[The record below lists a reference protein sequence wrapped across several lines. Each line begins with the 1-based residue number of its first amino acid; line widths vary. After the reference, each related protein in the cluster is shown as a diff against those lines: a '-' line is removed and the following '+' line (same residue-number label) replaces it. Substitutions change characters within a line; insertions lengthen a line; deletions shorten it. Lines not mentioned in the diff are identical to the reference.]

1 MPRRP
6 RIHVDTCCKG
16 CMPLIL
22 REGDAIQPAAAM
34 LEATRKTM
42 WCGSSLKN

>member
-34 LEATRKTM
+34 LEANEANDVVQFV
-42 WCGSSLKN
+42 S